1 MFSNL
6 GSRMQDGFLRL
17 AVRFYRIKSSRR
29 KAARGFAMG
38 LACNFYPTFG
48 LGGFISG
55 FLARL
60 FGGDMIAGFI
70 GGSLLAPFWPLI
82 FYFNIHVGGLFLRP
96 PIAVD
101 DLDDITPQTVNA
113 LVWGQTFA
121 IGSVINSI
129 FFGTLAYFFFL
140 LAYERTRPNAIQWL
154 RQRIRSR
161 RALRASRTASLASN
175 TPP

>member
-1 MFSNL
+1 MRDRLLHLAIRFF
-6 GSRMQDGFLRL
+6 RLR
-17 AVRFYRIKSSRR
+17 SSQE
-29 KAARGFAMG
+29 KAARGFAIG

-70 GGSLLAPFWPLI
+70 GGSMLALFWPVL
-82 FYFNIHVGGLFLRP
+82 FYLNIRVGSLFLRP
-96 PIAVD
+96 PVIID

-121 IGSVINSI
+121 IGSVLNSLI
-129 FFGTLAYFFFL
+129 AGLAAYFLFL
-140 LAYERTRPNAIQWL
+140 FAYERIRPRALQQL
-154 RQRIRSR
+154 RDKVRQRSVRKSRSR
-161 RALRASRTASLASN
+161 QPS
-175 TPP
+175 TPTLPPP